1 MVVIGIRKTTKN
13 PQVGFLHVKE
23 IKQIVKVDNALFSII
38 PNTYWLV
45 DYSLISRDSNLIFS
59 SVSTISILDIEL
71 G

>member
-38 PNTYWLV
+38 PNTY
-45 DYSLISRDSNLIFS
+45 
-59 SVSTISILDIEL
+59 
-71 G
+71 